1 MNEDQ
6 FMKNK
11 FLLPISEKRCG
22 KNPLLKPIPN
32 KPNLANPNITDTS
45 PFNPNYSKS
54 ISDQFGPRN
63 SPSLPNL
70 TQSGSNYIST
80 WALSDPENF
89 IIRTIEESTG
99 LKTNSRVWEYR
110 GHVAKVVSSVYNH
123 VDDCIYMF
131 GANML
136 IYRVTNIWDLNTTEI
151 LEWEE
156 GTDFGTGG
164 AVYNNRIGVLFDGRI
179 VATTHLY
186 YPGRARIYVQDK
198 ITGKMRFVNEIVS
211 PIGGYLSPTSLH
223 YIPNT
228 NFIYIACSYVYGGS
242 IILKWKFTPNEP
254 EIRVATLD
262 ISGLS
267 GNNIRT
273 GRIYVQDEHT
283 AYFSLLHTMT
293 DGACFLFVARTTDQL
308 QTSEQLFFKNIF
320 DEVGLNRVT
329 PIYFHSPIE
338 NHIYLMIQLLG
349 ASFGRVYLYSI
360 DNGETWNYNI
370 PYPLSRP
377 GDTTPRNFDCAF
389 IYENG
394 FTVIG
399 GQGDS
404 KVDFYHTDNPL
415 STNRGDYSIS
425 PRIPEEALF
434 TEHLHPNIYKWKD
447 GTLVAISSS
456 STGSIIVS
464 RE

>member
-1 MNEDQ
+1 
-6 FMKNK
+6 MKNK

-22 KNPLLKPIPN
+22 KNPLLKPTPN

-70 TQSGSNYIST
+70 TQSNYIST

-89 IIRTIEESTG
+89 IIRTIEESTD
-99 LKTNSRVWEYR
+99 LKANSRVWEYR

-131 GANML
+131 GTNML

-164 AVYNNRIGVLFDGRI
+164 AVYNNQIGVLFDGRI

-186 YPGRARIYVQDK
+186 YPHRARIYVQDK
-198 ITGKMRFVNEIVS
+198 TTGKMRFANEIVS
-211 PIGGYLSPTSLH
+211 PIGGYLTPTSLH

-228 NFIYIACSYVYGGS
+228 NFIYIACNYVYGNS
-242 IILKWKFTPNEP
+242 IVLKWKFTPNEP
-254 EIRVATLD
+254 EIQVAALN

-267 GNNIRT
+267 GSNIQA

-283 AYFSLLHTMT
+283 AYFTLWHPMT
-293 DGACFLFVARTTDQL
+293 IGGCYLFVARTTDQL
-308 QTSEQLFFKNIF
+308 QTSEQLFFKNIL
-320 DEVGLNRVT
+320 DEIGESQFGVSHFR

-338 NHIYLMIQLLG
+338 NHIYLMIQLIG
-349 ASFGRVYLYSI
+349 AGFRRVYLYSI

-370 PYPLSRP
+370 PDTLSRR
-377 GDTTPRNFDCAF
+377 GDMTTIRDFECAF

-399 GQGDS
+399 GYGDS

-415 STNRGDYSIS
+415 STNRGDYNIS
-425 PRIPEEALF
+425 PQIPEEALLDGY
-434 TEHLHPNIYKWKD
+434 LHPNIYKWKD
-447 GTLVAISSS
+447 GTLVAISSA

>member
-1 MNEDQ
+1 MR
-6 FMKNK
+6 NK
-11 FLLPISEKRCG
+11 FLK
-22 KNPLLKPIPN
+22 
-32 KPNLANPNITDTS
+32 
-45 PFNPNYSKS
+45 FNNRRL
-54 ISDQFGPRN
+54 RN
-63 SPSLPNL
+63 SAQLPNL
-70 TQSGSNYIST
+70 TQSGLNYIST

-89 IIRTIEESTG
+89 IIRTIEESTS
-99 LKTNSRVWEYR
+99 LKTNGRVWEYR

-136 IYRVTNIWDLNTTEI
+136 IYKVTNIWDLNTTEI

-156 GTDFGTGG
+156 GTDFGTGSL
-164 AVYNNRIGVLFDGRI
+164 VSRNRIGVLFDGRI
-179 VATTHLY
+179 VATTHLTNSH
-186 YPGRARIYVQDK
+186 RARIYVQDK
-198 ITGKMRFVNEIVS
+198 TTGKMRFANEIVS
-211 PIGGYLSPTSLH
+211 PIGGYRTPTSLH

-228 NFIYIACSYVYGGS
+228 DFIYIACDYLYGAS

-254 EIRVATLD
+254 EIQAAALN

-267 GNNIRT
+267 GNTIQA

-283 AYFSLLHTMT
+283 AYFTLRGMGIS
-293 DGACFLFVARTTDQL
+293 GVCYLFVARTTDQL

-320 DEVGLNRVT
+320 DEVGQSQVH
-329 PIYFHSPIE
+329 PMYYHSPIE
-338 NHIYLMIQLLG
+338 NHIYLMIRLSG
-349 ASFGRVYLYSI
+349 ASFRRVCLYSI

-370 PYPLSRP
+370 PDTLSRP
-377 GDTTPRNFDCAF
+377 EDATSRDFECAF

-399 GQGDS
+399 GYGAS

-415 STNRGDYSIS
+415 STNNDDYNIS
-425 PRIPEEALF
+425 PQIPEEALLNGY
-434 TEHLHPNIYKWKD
+434 LHPNIYKWKD
-447 GTLVAISSS
+447 GTLVAISSA
-456 STGSIIVS
+456 STRSIIVS